1 LSEPKAVKI
10 LGDVG
15 AGHVLGRYELLL
27 PIASGGMA
35 TVWAARMKGSRGFQ
49 KIVAVKTMLPS
60 MSDDPQFEQ
69 MFLDEAALASRIR
82 HPNVAEILDLGEESG
97 VLFLVMEWVD
107 GESLSVLM
115 KSGAKRGGVPLPVA
129 LRIVMAVCAGV
140 HAAHELRDEAGH
152 LLGVVHRDVSPQN
165 ILVTFDG
172 VVKIVDFGVAKAAGR
187 AASQTSAGQVKG
199 KAAYM
204 SPEQAQGA
212 PIDRRTDVF
221 AVGILLYQL
230 TTGKHPFRGE
240 NEVATLY
247 NICSEDAVTPPSK
260 HVPDYPAAL
269 APVVERA
276 LAKRADARYAT
287 ASEFGR
293 ALDTVAREIG
303 AGSEEEVA
311 VFVREL
317 LGERQDKRN
326 ETLRAA
332 LRLADDRS
340 ARREADPEA
349 VSHTGFTPVSS
360 VTLPGMGSPSD
371 PEATAPGSVRHGA
384 MTDATAADSHS
395 PAARFRSTRRRSPW
409 LTVGLL
415 VSAVLVG
422 MAAAY
427 RFARTADRGSL
438 SSAVPDAHVL
448 VGPTAIAPYE
458 VPPSGGST
466 AAPSMAETEATGV
479 QVKDEKA
486 GSKPVDSLAAAAA
499 VPLSTG
505 KGRGAGRGAT
515 AATPSAHRTTPRPP
529 APFVAPVRNPG
540 F

>member
-1 LSEPKAVKI
+1 
-10 LGDVG
+10 
-15 AGHVLGRYELLL
+15 
-27 PIASGGMA
+27 MA

-115 KSGAKRGGVPLPVA
+115 KSGAKKGGIPLPVA
-129 LRIVMAVCAGV
+129 LRVVMSVCAGL
-140 HAAHELRDEAGH
+140 HAAHELRDEGVGN

-172 VVKIVDFGVAKAAGR
+172 VVKVVDFGVAKAAGR
-187 AASQTSAGQVKG
+187 ATSQTSAGQVKG

-247 NICSEDAVTPPSK
+247 NICSEDAVTPPTQY
-260 HVPDYPAAL
+260 VPDYPAL
-269 APVVERA
+269 LVPVVERA
-276 LAKRADARYAT
+276 LAKKADARYASS
-287 ASEFGR
+287 SEFGR
-293 ALDTVAREIG
+293 ALDAVAREIG
-303 AGSEEEVA
+303 AASEEEVA
-311 VFVREL
+311 AFIREL
-317 LGERQDKRN
+317 LGDRQDKRN
-326 ETLRAA
+326 ETLKAA

-340 ARREADPEA
+340 SRREGDETI
-349 VSHTGFTPVSS
+349 SHTGFTPVSS
-360 VTLPGMGSPSD
+360 VTLPGMGAATD
-371 PEATAPGSVRHGA
+371 PEATAPGSGRPNLLNEV
-384 MTDATAADSHS
+384 TSADSDS
-395 PAARFRSTRRRSPW
+395 PAVKFSSARRRSTW
-409 LTVGLL
+409 LTAALL
-415 VSAVLVG
+415 AGAVLIG

-427 RFARTADRGSL
+427 RYSRGDRDAVSAAVPEAPRVL
-438 SSAVPDAHVL
+438 VTPTPVAPAEAPANVATNAALAAAASPSSSAA
-448 VGPTAIAPYE
+448 E
-458 VPPSGGST
+458 VENGN
-466 AAPSMAETEATGV
+466 A
-479 QVKDEKA
+479 QVKDEKGA
-486 GSKPVDSLAAAAA
+486 
-499 VPLSTG
+499 G
-505 KGRGAGRGAT
+505 KGTEALATSATAPAGKVRGAGRAST
-515 AATPSAHRTTPRPP
+515 NPASSSRRPTTPAPRGS